1 MGNYDFTVRARRWSK
16 FLLNYLKERLR
27 GLDFSMVYVGDLQKN
42 TAEYHGYSMT
52 DADDMKRILGA
63 VPIIPSKSAFL
74 DVGCGKGMCMKVA
87 AELGYAKMEGLDLD
101 ERLLN
106 IARKNMC
113 KLQLNVGCIQ
123 ANAADFDGY
132 AAYDVFYFYNPFG
145 KPVFEKVIQRLIES
159 QNKRDRDIWAV
170 YYHPVFGELF
180 QQAGFTLEKEIHDH
194 TRDTVARIYK
204 LSEKGESEG
213 EFYDHFS

>member
-1 MGNYDFTVRARRWSK
+1 
-16 FLLNYLKERLR
+16 
-27 GLDFSMVYVGDLQKN
+27 
-42 TAEYHGYSMT
+42 
-52 DADDMKRILGA
+52 
-63 VPIIPSKSAFL
+63 
-74 DVGCGKGMCMKVA
+74 MKVA
-87 AELGYAKMEGLDLD
+87 AELGYAKMDGLDLD

-106 IARKNMC
+106 IARKNMR
-113 KLQLNVGCIQ
+113 KLQLNVGCIK

-132 AAYDVFYFYNPFG
+132 AAVFYFYNPFG

-180 QQAGFTLEKEIHDH
+180 QQAGFTLEKETHDH